1 MQELGQIIQNILKDR
16 GWEKAVDINRAIV
29 AWSEIVGQKV
39 ALNCK
44 AVEIK
49 NNILY
54 VHAKN
59 AAWKSE
65 VSFLKNEILSTLNEN
80 IKSTQL
86 KDIRFL

>member
-1 MQELGQIIQNILKDR
+1 MQELGQIIRKVLKDR
-16 GWEKAVDINRAIV
+16 GWENAVDLNRAIAVWAEVVGDRV
-29 AWSEIVGQKV
+29 AR
-39 ALNCK
+39 NCR

-49 NNILY
+49 KNILY
-54 VHAKN
+54 VRAKN

-65 VSFLKNEILSTLNEN
+65 VSFLKDEILSALNEN